1 MKLRFIEDPGHG
13 WLEVPI
19 NLLRELGIEDAISE
33 CSYYSAWTKCVYLE
47 EDCDA
52 GIFDMEATKAG
63 WEYEID
69 REYQEQT
76 FVRGLPNYPYTNR
89 KKFKKKWDESY
100 VFYRQLKEMNDNP
113 QSPTA

>member
-19 NLLRELGIEDAISE
+19 NLLRELGIEDAISK
-33 CSYYSAWTKCVYLE
+33 CSYYAAWTKCAYLE

-69 REYQEQT
+69 RQYQECT
-76 FVRGLPNYPYTNR
+76 FVRRLPNYPYTNR
-89 KKFKKKWDESY
+89 KKFQKKWDESY
-100 VFYRQLKEMNDNP
+100 VFYRQLREMADNSE
-113 QSPTA
+113 SPRA

>member
-1 MKLRFIEDPGHG
+1 MELRFIEDPGHG

-19 NLLRELGIEDAISE
+19 KLLRELDIEDAISE
-33 CSYYSAWTKCVYLE
+33 CSYYADWTKCAYLE

-52 GIFDMEATKAG
+52 GIFEMVATEAG
-63 WEYEID
+63 WD
-69 REYQEQT
+69 FKVHFEYQKNT
-76 FVRGLPNYPYTNR
+76 FVRKLPNYPYTN
-89 KKFKKKWDESY
+89 KNKFKKKWAESY